1 MRDTLNLP
9 VTNLCRVIYTGG
21 YTACA
26 NGAGM
31 AENMVGQWTIV
42 DVETIEDGKVVVV
55 ERFDNEADAV
65 QWLDAHHDKA
75 KVHRGGFGLDSPEE

>member
-1 MRDTLNLP
+1 
-9 VTNLCRVIYTGG
+9 
-21 YTACA
+21 
-26 NGAGM
+26 
-31 AENMVGQWTIV
+31 MVGQWTIV